1 MGFKFNALT
10 GKFDLVND
18 GSSGPSTFIGLTD
31 VKETTFIGQ
40 AGKVVVVADTA
51 DGLEFGSVSGSKT
64 LKVSEVSSDSY
75 SILSDDEYISVKYT
89 DTDNVTITIPTA
101 QNIVGRILT
110 IADDGFNCFDNKI
123 IITCEDP
130 GTKINNSTSD
140 YIMDINGSV
149 VRILC
154 LDVTNWRVI

>member
-18 GSSGPSTFIGLTD
+18 GGTGSSTFIGLSD
-31 VKETTFIGQ
+31 VDPTEYTGQ
-40 AGKVVVVADTA
+40 AGKIVQVNSTA
-51 DGLEFGSVSGSKT
+51 DGLEFGTVGSKI
-64 LKVSEVSSDSY
+64 LKVSEISSDSY
-75 SILSDDEYISVKYT
+75 SILTDDEYISVTYT
-89 DTDNVTITIPTA
+89 DTDEVTITIPTA
-101 QNIVGRILT
+101 QNIEGRILT
-110 IADDGFNCFDNKI
+110 IADDGFNCFNNNI
-123 IITCEDP
+123 ILTCEDS

-154 LDVTNWRVI
+154 YDATNWRVI

>member
-1 MGFKFNALT
+1 MSFIYTPG
-10 GKFDLVND
+10 
-18 GSSGPSTFIGLTD
+18 GSGSTTFIGLTD
-31 VKETTFIGQ
+31 VGPTEYTGQ
-40 AGKVVVVADTA
+40 AGKSVIVNGTA

-123 IITCEDP
+123 ILTCEDS